1 MNHSYFRSI
10 LVVLFLS
17 FTTSIFAQLTAPNIT
32 ITDLDGT
39 DHELYAYLDS
49 GYQVILD
56 FSYEFCGPCQ
66 DWSVNVGHGLWEEH
80 GPEGDNT
87 LRMFHIDVYPVTDQS
102 VLEYTQSW
110 GVEYPVVNLADDHP
124 LYPVSGYPALFFICP
139 DKTFSESG
147 GYGYPYSEVAAEYFV
162 EQCNGT
168 SLISNYSFFATTEA
182 TSASL
187 CSDSLVY
194 SPTITVIRSGGVE
207 NTTGD
212 TFFEDEYDVQIFIN
226 GIYNSTQTVDPW
238 ADNNVGTYSDESM
251 LEPFP
256 VNLNDEITFVINFE
270 GDNFPDDDT
279 VHVTMPS
286 SANTET
292 STTETLIVEANDA
305 VYFYVY
311 DSNIEFVLT
320 GEGNT
325 EFNLSSNNCYS
336 IIFYNSHVYP
346 AVLKDAATG
355 SILCSYEAGEYLSN
369 QTPRLFFNV
378 SKTVGIEEQYF
389 NTTIKDVYYLDLLGK
404 RFEIDN
410 REYLIQ
416 GVYLKVTEYKNGEKQ
431 VVKVLQSDY

>member
-1 MNHSYFRSI
+1 MNYSYFRSL
-10 LVVLFLS
+10 LVVLLLS

-56 FSYEFCGPCQ
+56 FSYELCGPCY
-66 DWSVNVGHGLWEEH
+66 DWSVNIGHGLWEEH
-80 GPEGDNT
+80 GPDGDNT

-102 VLEYTQSW
+102 VSEYTQSW
-110 GVEYPVVNLADDHP
+110 GIEYMVVNLPDNHP
-124 LYPVSGYPALFFICP
+124 SYPVSGYPALFFICP

-147 GYGYPYSEVAAEYFV
+147 GYGYPSSQIAAEYYI
-162 EQCNGT
+162 EKCNGT
-168 SLISNYSFFATTEA
+168 DLSSNYSFFSATEA
-182 TSASL
+182 TPANL

-194 SPTITVIRSGGVE
+194 SPSITVIRSGAVE
-207 NTTGD
+207 FPNGN

-238 ADNNVGTYSDESM
+238 ADNSVGTYSDESV

-256 VNLNDEITFVINFE
+256 VNLNDEVSFVINFE

-292 STTETLIVEANDA
+292 STTETLIVEADDA
-305 VYFYVY
+305 VFYDVY
-311 DSNIEFVLT
+311 DSNNEFVLN
-320 GEGNT
+320 GEGNS
-325 EFNLSSNNCYS
+325 EFNLPSNNCYS
-336 IIFYNSHVYP
+336 IVFNNSHVYP

-355 SILCSYEAGEYLSN
+355 AILCSYEVGDYVSYE
-369 QTPRLFFNV
+369 TPRLFFNV
-378 SKTVGIEEQYF
+378 SKTVGIEEEYF
-389 NTTIKDVYYLDLLGK
+389 ITTIKDSYFLDLLGK

-410 REYLIQ
+410 HEHLTQ
-416 GVYLKVTEYKNGEKQ
+416 GVYLKVTEYKNGDKQ
-431 VVKVLQSDY
+431 VVKVLQSDH